1 MPSQVSR
8 QIREEITGIT
18 VTLSQILSRFDVTD
32 QEAHDSRLKAR
43 YALLKEICEREDLEC
58 HGSQELIA
66 DIEMLSVSDVS
77 EQAVQGRVNNAIIET
92 LGYYEMTNRFEDVD
106 EAHPETFEWAF
117 SAPAEEQLWSDL
129 SGWLKEGDGVYWVS
143 GKIGSGKSTFMKYLV
158 DEKRKRLYELLR
170 VWARDS
176 ELCVATFF
184 FWNSGTKLQKSQA
197 GFLRALLFQVLVEHP
212 QLTPIIFP
220 REWSTSYSREV
231 GWLFD
236 GKNASPPLLRRNWN
250 LTQLKEAFRALSSQ
264 TIKPLKVCF
273 IVDGLDEFDGDDGDY
288 EGMGAFFKE
297 ITAFNHIKVCLSSR
311 PWVVFEDIFRGF
323 PNLKLQNLTYRDIE
337 TYVHDKFHQNNSFLN
352 LASREPAAAPALL
365 KEIVEKADGVFL
377 WVKLVVR
384 SLLSGVR
391 NRDDL
396 ADLSEQLRRLPREL
410 IPLYNHLFQLI
421 EPYERWASQ
430 AIQILR
436 CNRDLCNAS
445 SGDSSGIYLEV
456 RPITIS
462 EFVLVM
468 SENVHASFFQNLSRE
483 EFQLKR
489 EDMKIRITARCAGFL
504 EVSNIPGTSVMGPGS
519 LIDYFHR
526 SAKDFLESDEVWAKL
541 LTETENTNFNPAV
554 ALMRSCLRYIKVH
567 IAFSDESIE
576 SFIHNDV
583 EASPRVVAF
592 MAYAHRADSHIP
604 SRGTQTALI
613 DQLND
618 LICKYDIEGNWLYD
632 LAPRLKGRFKL
643 FEISTL
649 LGLEGYLRDKLKVG
663 NKSQLEAAIASLLQ
677 YILSDTFDI
686 SGLLSRIPKVLSLL
700 LHMGACSIS
709 TFPSTSEVLRGSQH
723 RLAELQKRTGVFSPV
738 ELDCAQRLH
747 SSIEEFLGNAQL
759 VPAVQRNI
767 PKRLAGEIEDVD
779 ASTHPTKMIKREDHR
794 V

>member
-1 MPSQVSR
+1 
-8 QIREEITGIT
+8 
-18 VTLSQILSRFDVTD
+18 
-32 QEAHDSRLKAR
+32 
-43 YALLKEICEREDLEC
+43 
-58 HGSQELIA
+58 
-66 DIEMLSVSDVS
+66 
-77 EQAVQGRVNNAIIET
+77 
-92 LGYYEMTNRFEDVD
+92 
-106 EAHPETFEWAF
+106 
-117 SAPAEEQLWSDL
+117 
-129 SGWLKEGDGVYWVS
+129 
-143 GKIGSGKSTFMKYLV
+143 
-158 DEKRKRLYELLR
+158 
-170 VWARDS
+170 
-176 ELCVATFF
+176 
-184 FWNSGTKLQKSQA
+184 
-197 GFLRALLFQVLVEHP
+197 
-212 QLTPIIFP
+212 
-220 REWSTSYSREV
+220 
-231 GWLFD
+231 
-236 GKNASPPLLRRNWN
+236 
-250 LTQLKEAFRALSSQ
+250 
-264 TIKPLKVCF
+264 
-273 IVDGLDEFDGDDGDY
+273 
-288 EGMGAFFKE
+288 
-297 ITAFNHIKVCLSSR
+297 
-311 PWVVFEDIFRGF
+311 
-323 PNLKLQNLTYRDIE
+323 
-337 TYVHDKFHQNNSFLN
+337 
-352 LASREPAAAPALL
+352 
-365 KEIVEKADGVFL
+365 
-377 WVKLVVR
+377 
-384 SLLSGVR
+384 VR
-391 NRDDL
+391 NRDDIV
-396 ADLSEQLRRLPREL
+396 DLSEQIRRLPREL

-445 SGDSSGIYLEV
+445 PGSSSGIYLEV

-468 SENVHASFFQNLSRE
+468 SENVHASFFQNLSRK

-567 IAFSDESIE
+567 IAFSDESTE
-576 SFIHNDV
+576 SVIHNDV

-663 NKSQLEAAIASLLQ
+663 NKSQLEATIASLLQ

-709 TFPSTSEVLRGSQH
+709 TFPSTSEVLRGSRH
-723 RLAELQKRTGVFSPV
+723 RLAELQKRTGVLSPI

-779 ASTHPTKMIKREDHR
+779 ASTYPTKMIKREDNR